1 VAQGRRDRIALRP
14 EINADGSTT
23 LYARFSVPEKQAD
36 GKIVWRRTER
46 STRTSDPKKAVKVA
60 ERVRE
65 DAYKLAYSDAPVRKK
80 ERTFAEA
87 ALAYLRA
94 GGSGQYLPPILKAI
108 GNVSLSEITSEFVY
122 ELADELYSGRKPATQ
137 NRHLFTPIIAVLR
150 SAESKDY
157 NPPRIARPK
166 GWLPKSNFKRPP
178 KDWWARV
185 LDECEPSLAAFVLFV
200 RLHGRRTSE
209 ACRITPADIDSDTW
223 NVRVT
228 DTKTDQEI
236 VFQLSEPVI
245 EQLKRY
251 PWRFNKYVFGLSSK
265 SKVYPKLK
273 AACARA
279 GVPYHVPKDAGRH
292 SFATYMLE
300 QGKTLAEV
308 KEGGRW
314 ASTRMPDLIYG
325 HLEQKRVDEDVRNLG
340 ERWVKEMGEKGDVV
354 SLPLGGRAGDKNR

>member
-1 VAQGRRDRIALRP
+1 MAKGGRDRITLRP
-14 EINADGSTT
+14 ETNADGSTT
-23 LYARFSVPEKQAD
+23 LYARFSIPEKQED
-36 GKIVWRRTER
+36 GKIAWRRTER
-46 STRTSDPKKAVKVA
+46 STRTSEPKKAIKVA
-60 ERVRE
+60 ERVKDE
-65 DAYKLAYSDAPVRKK
+65 AYRLAYSDAPPKK
-80 ERTFAEA
+80 RERTFAEA
-87 ALAYLRA
+87 SVSYLKE
-94 GGSGQYLPPILKAI
+94 GGSGQYLSPILKIA
-108 GNVSLSEITSEFVY
+108 GNTSISDFTSDFVY
-122 ELADELYSGRKPATQ
+122 DLAEELCPGRSAATW
-137 NRHLFTPIIAVLR
+137 NRHIFTPIIAVLR

-157 NPPRIARPK
+157 RRPRITRPK

-178 KDWWARV
+178 KDWWMRV
-185 LDECEPSLAAFVLFV
+185 LAECEPNLAAFVMFT

-209 ACRITPADIDSDTW
+209 ACRITPTDIDGDTW
-223 NVRVT
+223 IVRVT

-236 VFQLSEPVI
+236 VFQLASPVI
-245 EQLKRY
+245 EQLSLY
-251 PWRFNKYVFGLSSK
+251 PWRLNKYVFGFSSK

-273 AACARA
+273 EACARA

-340 ERWVKEMGEKGDVV
+340 ERWAKEMGEKGDVV
-354 SLPLGGRAGDKNR
+354 HLPVGGQRGERNR